1 MGKKIFAL
9 DLGVTSIGWA
19 MVDEKTSGRSILGL
33 GSRIIPLSVDDNNEF
48 STGNAISKNA
58 KRTQKR
64 SQRKGYDR
72 YQLRRQNLIVFLE
85 QNGLMPDQTLMQLP
99 PLSLWGLRAKSATE
113 KITAVELGR
122 VLYHLNQKRGYRSSR
137 ADESSTDK
145 KETEYVA
152 EVMSRY
158 AQLKESGHTLGQH
171 FLRALQEAHDRHIPY
186 RIKQQVYPRQAYLEE
201 FNAIIAEQ
209 RKYHRFLNDDCIEHL
224 RSNIIYYQRPLKS
237 QKGLVCIC
245 EFEGKYRKNAKGNE
259 VFTGPK
265 VSPRSSPL
273 AQIGKIWE
281 TVNNIRITNKRG
293 EIYTITPEQKKTLV
307 AYLNQNE
314 RMSQLKLFEL
324 LSLKSLDGW
333 IGNKQ
338 TSKGLQGNL
347 THCAIITLLSS
358 GHPALQFNLAINST
372 PEEVYVVDAKTGEI
386 KQGTTKKT
394 IDPSFEKEPFYRL
407 WHSIYSIPDVKE
419 CTSVLQS
426 HFNIDTETALQLA
439 RLDFTKGGFSNKSA
453 AALRKYLPYLMEGFG
468 YSEAMSLAGYNH
480 SSSVTKD
487 ENLKRQLLNRV
498 PLLKRN
504 NLRQPVVEKILN
516 QMIGVV
522 NEAMEKWGQF
532 TENDEIRIELAREL
546 KQSKDERNDT
556 FTALNKRE
564 KENQTIRRRIETEYA
579 EYGVRAT
586 RNTLIKWRLF
596 HEINNDEV
604 KTNATCIY
612 CGQPFGIT
620 EALRGGNVD
629 VEHIIPRSKI
639 FDDSQSNKTLVH
651 RACNDN
657 KGDRTAY
664 DYMDSKGAV
673 ELGYYLDRVDAL
685 YKAKIIGKRKRDNL
699 LRSEK
704 DIPKDFIERQLRETQ
719 YIARKAKEILEQVC
733 YNVWSTSGSVTEY
746 LRRVWGWDQVLM
758 NLRLQEFR
766 EAGQTEWIEKM
777 NEARQLHQVEII
789 KGWTKR
795 DDHRHHAVD
804 ALTIACTQQG
814 FIQRLNTLNAA
825 KTREAMRAELNDSY
839 DARRNLLENYVSS
852 KRPFTTAQVEEV
864 VSKVLVSFKPGKRVA
879 TVSKY
884 KAKGKNVES
893 GVIVPRGA
901 LSEESVYGRIQ
912 TIEKGKPVKYLFENP
927 HLIYKQYI
935 KDLVEQRLAIH
946 NNDVKKALS
955 SLKKEPIYLDESK
968 TVFLHYGT
976 CYRTEY
982 VIKYPL
988 AILLP
993 KDAQFIIDS
1002 HIRNLVAHR
1011 FAEYKGDEKKAF
1023 EKPLYSDKARQT
1035 EIRSVRCA
1043 TGLTAVEA
1051 VKKDEEGNDIG
1062 FVKPGNNHHLAIYT
1076 NAEGNKVEHIC
1087 SFWHAVERKKFGF
1100 TPIIIHSQKVWDEIL
1115 PKADEYS
1122 QSFLQ
1127 KLPQAQ
1133 WVFNQS
1139 MQQNEMFLIG
1149 LTQAGASE
1157 AIAADDF
1164 ALLSKHLYRVQ
1175 KISSTGYKLVLR
1187 HHLATTIDR
1196 EADMRGY
1203 ASPAKFDGI
1212 KVHINKTGDIRL
1224 ANAQ

>member
-1 MGKKIFAL
+1 MGKKILAL
-9 DLGVTSIGWA
+9 DLGVTSVGWA
-19 MVDEKTSGRSILGL
+19 MVNEEASSISILGL
-33 GSRIIPLSVDDNNEF
+33 GSRIIPLSVDDSNEF

-64 SQRKGYDR
+64 TQRKGYDR
-72 YQLRRQNLIVFLE
+72 YQLRRQNLITFLE
-85 QNGLMPDQTLMQLP
+85 QHGLMPDVNLIQLP
-99 PLSLWGLRAKSATE
+99 PLLLWQLRARAVSEKVSA
-113 KITAVELGR
+113 AELGR

-137 ADESSTDK
+137 ADENNTDK
-145 KETEYVA
+145 KETQYVA

-158 AQLKESGHTLGQH
+158 AQLKQSGDMLGQH
-171 FLRALQEAHDRHIPY
+171 FFKALQEAHDRNQPY
-186 RIKQQVYPRQAYLEE
+186 RIKQQVYPRQAYLDE
-201 FNAIIAEQ
+201 FDAIAAEQ
-209 RKYHRFLNDDCIEHL
+209 RKHHRFLNDESIVQL
-224 RSNIIYYQRPLKS
+224 RNKIIYYQRPLKS
-237 QKGLVCIC
+237 QKSLVSIC

-259 VFTGPK
+259 LFTGPK
-265 VSPRSSPL
+265 VAPRSSPL
-273 AQIGKIWE
+273 AQVGKVWE
-281 TVNNIRITNKRG
+281 TVNNIRLTNKRG
-293 EIYTITPEQKKTLV
+293 EVYAINLKQKALL
-307 AYLNQNE
+307 AEYLNQNE
-314 RMSQLKLFEL
+314 RMSQQKLFEL
-324 LSLKSLDGW
+324 LGLKNSDGW

-338 TSKGLQGNL
+338 TAKGLQGNL
-347 THCAIITLLSS
+347 THCAIAALLPAD
-358 GHPALQFNLAINST
+358 HPALRLALTIDST

-386 KQGTTKKT
+386 KQGTKKKIT
-394 IDPSFEKEPFYRL
+394 SASFEKEPLYRL
-407 WHSIYSIPDVKE
+407 WHIIYSIADIDE
-419 CTSVLQS
+419 CTLAIQA
-426 HFNIDTETALQLA
+426 HFKIAKGAALQLA

-453 AALRKYLPYLMEGFG
+453 VALRKILPYLMEGLG

-480 SSSVTKD
+480 SASLTKD
-487 ENLKRQLLNRV
+487 ENLKRQLLSRV
-498 PLLKRN
+498 PLLKKN

-522 NEAMEKWGQF
+522 NEAIDKWGRP
-532 TENDEIRIELAREL
+532 DEMRIELAREL
-546 KQSKDERNDT
+546 KQSKEERNDT

-564 KENQTIRRRIETEYA
+564 KENQVIRKRIETEYG

-620 EALRGGNVD
+620 EALRGGSVD
-629 VEHIIPRSKI
+629 VEHIIPRSKL

-651 RACNDN
+651 RICNDN

-664 DYMDSKGAV
+664 DYIDAKGAT

-685 YKAKIIGKRKRDNL
+685 YKARIIGKRKRDNL

-758 NLRLQEFR
+758 NLHLPEAR
-766 EAGQTEWIEKM
+766 EAGQTELVDKM
-777 NEARQLHQVEII
+777 NGAGQLHQVEVI

-814 FIQRLNTLNAA
+814 FIQRINTLNAA
-825 KTREAMRAELNDSY
+825 KTREAMRAELNGGY
-839 DARRNLLENYVSS
+839 DARKNLLENYIFS
-852 KRPFTTAQVEEV
+852 KKPLTTAQVEEA
-864 VSKVLVSFKPGKRVA
+864 VSKVLISFKPGKRVA

-884 KAKGKNVES
+884 KAQGKNAGS

-912 TIEKGKPVKYLFENP
+912 TIEKAKPVKFLFENP
-927 HLIYKQYI
+927 HLIFKPYI
-935 KDLVEQRLAIH
+935 KTLVEQRLAIH
-946 NNDVKKALS
+946 NNEAKAALA
-955 SLKKEPIYLDESK
+955 SLKREPIYLDEAK
-968 TVFLHYGT
+968 AVPLQYGT

-988 AILLP
+988 ASLLP
-993 KDAQFIIDS
+993 KDVQFIIDP
-1002 HIRNLVAHR
+1002 HIRNLIAQR
-1011 FAEYKGDEKKAF
+1011 FADYKGNEKKAF
-1023 EKPLYSDKARQT
+1023 EKTLYSNEVTQM

-1043 TGLTAVEA
+1043 TGLTAVEP
-1051 VKKDEEGNDIG
+1051 VKKDEEGKDIG
-1062 FVKPGNNHHLAIYT
+1062 FVKPGNNHHFAIYT
-1076 NAEGNKVEHIC
+1076 DADGNKVEHIC

-1100 TPIIIHSQKVWDEIL
+1100 AAIITNPQDMWDAIL
-1115 PKADEYS
+1115 PKADEYP

-1127 KLPQAQ
+1127 KLPEAQ
-1133 WVFNQS
+1133 WTFGQS
-1139 MQQNEMFLIG
+1139 MQQNEMFLVG
-1149 LTQAGASE
+1149 LAPAAATE
-1157 AIAADDF
+1157 AIATEDF
-1164 ALLSKHLYRVQ
+1164 SLLSKHLYRVQ

-1196 EADMRGY
+1196 DTDMRGF

-1212 KVHINKTGDIRL
+1212 KVKIDKTGGIHL
-1224 ANAQ
+1224 TEPVLK